1 MGFCPFFF
9 GASKNMLNKRA
20 DKLELLRIAEA
31 VALEKSIDKELI
43 ISSME
48 IGIAKAAKSKFGQE
62 NEIKVLINRDNGNIE
77 IFRKLVISENPENSN
92 TEIKLIDA
100 INLNEINKDKS
111 IGDEVLQPL
120 PSFDFGRIA
129 AQIAKQVISSNVRDA
144 ERDRQFNEFI
154 DKKDSI
160 LSGIVKRLE
169 FGNIIVDLGRTEA
182 IIQKNELIPRE
193 IIKAGDRIKAYCFDV
208 RREQRGQQIFLSR
221 AHPKFME
228 KLFIQEVPEIY
239 DGLIEI
245 KSSSRDPGSR
255 AKICVKAVD
264 TSLDPVGA
272 CVGMRG
278 SRVQAVV
285 NELQGEKIDIVNWS
299 EDPAILVSN
308 ALSPAEVLRVNVD
321 TERKKLDVILS
332 EDNLSKAI
340 GRRGQNVRLATKLM
354 NYEINIMTDQEDSE
368 RRQIEFKEKTENFV
382 KNLELDETLGQL
394 LVAEGFSTIDDIKD
408 SSAES
413 LLKIEGIEEDTAKA
427 LIERAKEFYQKD
439 QEDISERIKK
449 LGIQDALK
457 NLKGLTPGMLMTLGE
472 QKILTLEDFAD
483 LASDE
488 LTGGFDI
495 IIPLSFVPDPRSV
508 RGSVFL
514 DYGNVF
520 SDGCRFYETNCYEF
534 DLSELRYSIGIG
546 VTWITALGPLSF
558 ALASVFND
566 SPTDRTETFQFEIGT
581 QF

>member
-1 MGFCPFFF
+1 MGFGPFFF
-9 GASKNMLNKRA
+9 GTNINMLNKRA

-31 VALEKSIDKELI
+31 VALEKSIDKDLI

-48 IGIAKAAKSKFGQE
+48 TGIAKAAKSKFGQD
-62 NEIKVLINRDNGNIE
+62 NEIKVNINRDNGDIE
-77 IFRKLVISENPENSN
+77 IFRKLIVTENPENSN
-92 TEIKLIDA
+92 TEIKLEDA
-100 INLNEINKDKS
+100 INLNELNKDKK

-129 AQIAKQVISSNVRDA
+129 AQTAKQVISSNVREA
-144 ERDRQFNEFI
+144 ERDRQYNDFV

-169 FGNIIVDLGRTEA
+169 FGNVIVDLGRTES

-193 IIKAGDRIKAYCFDV
+193 NIKAGDRIKAYCYDV

-228 KLFIQEVPEIY
+228 KLFVQEVPEIY

-308 ALSPAEVLRVNVD
+308 ALSPAEVQRVNVD
-321 TERKKLDVILS
+321 SDRKKLDVILN
-332 EDNLSKAI
+332 EENLSKAI
-340 GRRGQNVRLATKLM
+340 GRRGQNVRLATKLL

-368 RRQIEFKEKTENFV
+368 RRQLEFKEKTDNFV

-408 SSAES
+408 SSVEN
-413 LLKIEGIEEDTAKA
+413 LVKIEGIEEDTAKA
-427 LIERAKEFYQKD
+427 LIERARDFYEKD
-439 QEDISERIKK
+439 QEDISLKIKE
-449 LGIQDALK
+449 LGLDESLI

-472 QKILTLEDFAD
+472 KNILRLNDFAD

-488 LTGGFDI
+488 LTGGYDI
-495 IIPLSFVPDPRSV
+495 VKGERVKI
-508 RGSVFL
+508 
-514 DYGNVF
+514 
-520 SDGCRFYETNCYEF
+520 DGYLE
-534 DLSELRYSIGIG
+534 D
-546 VTWITALGPLSF
+546 F
-558 ALASVFND
+558 ALSKHEADELIMTARNIIYKD
-566 SPTDRTETFQFEIGT
+566 
-581 QF
+581 

>member
-1 MGFCPFFF
+1 
-9 GASKNMLNKRA
+9 MLNKRA

-43 ISSME
+43 INSME

-62 NEIKVLINRDNGNIE
+62 NEIKVLINRDSGNIE
-77 IFRKLVISENPENSN
+77 IFRKLVVSENPENSN
-92 TEIKLIDA
+92 TEIKLEDA
-100 INLNEINKDKS
+100 INLNDSNKGKS
-111 IGDEVLQPL
+111 VGDEVLQPL

-154 DKKDSI
+154 DKKDSV

-169 FGNIIVDLGRTEA
+169 FGNVIVDLGRTEA

-193 IIKAGDRIKAYCFDV
+193 IIKAGDRVKAYCFDV

-308 ALSPAEVLRVNVD
+308 ALSPADVLRVNVD
-321 TERKKLDVILS
+321 TERKKLDVILT
-332 EDNLSKAI
+332 EENLSKAI
-340 GRRGQNVRLATKLM
+340 GRRGQNVRLATKLL
-354 NYEINIMTDQEDSE
+354 NYETNIMTDQEDSE

-408 SSAES
+408 SSTEN

-427 LIERAKEFYQKD
+427 LIERAKEFYERD
-439 QEDISERIKK
+439 QEDISKRIKE
-449 LGIQDALK
+449 LGLEESLI
-457 NLKGLTPGMLMTLGE
+457 NLKGLTPGMLVTLGE
-472 QKILTLEDFAD
+472 KKILTLENFAD

-488 LTGGFDI
+488 LTGGYDVI
-495 IIPLSFVPDPRSV
+495 
-508 RGSVFL
+508 RGSKVKIEGYL
-514 DYGNVF
+514 ED
-520 SDGCRFYETNCYEF
+520 
-534 DLSELRYSIGIG
+534 
-546 VTWITALGPLSF
+546 F
-558 ALASVFND
+558 ALSKDEADNLIMSARDIVYKDWEMTNGEQKIKINNIWKAKKIF
-566 SPTDRTETFQFEIGT
+566 
-581 QF
+581 